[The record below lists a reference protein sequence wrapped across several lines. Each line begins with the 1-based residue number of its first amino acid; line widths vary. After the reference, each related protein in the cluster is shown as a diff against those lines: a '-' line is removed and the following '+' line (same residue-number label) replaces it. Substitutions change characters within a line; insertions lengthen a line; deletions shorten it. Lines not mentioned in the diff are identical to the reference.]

1 MSKLKLSYLG
11 LVIETSIS
19 NVLKCLLNKWIVV
32 LEPDRVKTLS
42 CCERWLK
49 KTSHWD
55 TKHFSSSGWTPA
67 AVLLSKG
74 MVKLPFLQAFKSV
87 SPGRGWHAP
96 IRVQKNPEA
105 PDDEDAQE
113 NKQQNHKNK
122 CGFLLQ
128 RHARIWWHVPKGQ
141 QRRRDWLS
149 SIHRPGMLEHRVS
162 RLLSLPSSACRDHG
176 GCTLETLQRERKGRE
191 GVNIKG
197 QLYFWAHHP
206 IFQREEA
213 IAKLFQ
219 QGFLIPYNYGE
230 ENVTLAWNYQT
241 VLRVAT
247 WNQEGWAG
255 MATRVQK
262 MRNVRDNVDLRCVAN
277 LTSKPSFPAKSLP
290 DSLQ

>member
-1 MSKLKLSYLG
+1 MSKLKLSYFA

-42 CCERWLK
+42 CWERWLK
-49 KTSHWD
+49 ETSHWD

-67 AVLLSKG
+67 SILLSKG

-96 IRVQKNPEA
+96 IWVQKNPEA

-149 SIHRPGMLEHRVS
+149 SIHCPGTLEHGVS

-176 GCTLETLQRERKGRE
+176 GCTLESLQRERKGRR
-191 GVNIKG
+191 GSKHQRATLFLG
-197 QLYFWAHHP
+197 SPSYFSERRSIRKA
-206 IFQREEA
+206 FSTGM
-213 IAKLFQ
+213 L
-219 QGFLIPYNYGE
+219 NYI
-230 ENVTLAWNYQT
+230 
-241 VLRVAT
+241 
-247 WNQEGWAG
+247 
-255 MATRVQK
+255 
-262 MRNVRDNVDLRCVAN
+262 
-277 LTSKPSFPAKSLP
+277 
-290 DSLQ
+290 